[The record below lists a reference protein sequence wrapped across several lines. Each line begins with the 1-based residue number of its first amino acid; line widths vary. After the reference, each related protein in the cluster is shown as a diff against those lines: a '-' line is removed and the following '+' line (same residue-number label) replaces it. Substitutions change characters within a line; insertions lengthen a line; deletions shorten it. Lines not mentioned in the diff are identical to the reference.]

1 MAKLICPDC
10 GESVR
15 DFFSHV
21 CPRAKKSGGG
31 GESRPA
37 DGRTAKAALLGTAV
51 KSHPDLSGASTCQS
65 SQAGPDQNRDAVGVA
80 TDPPDT
86 FLQPRKRGKPRI
98 GDPPRD
104 KPWEKL
110 GMSERTWQRR
120 RAEAK
125 KKDER

>member
-1 MAKLICPDC
+1 MMICEDC

-31 GESRPA
+31 VQRKHQNTLCTDRES
-37 DGRTAKAALLGTAV
+37 
-51 KSHPDLSGASTCQS
+51 
-65 SQAGPDQNRDAVGVA
+65 AGIAPG
-80 TDPPDT
+80 PPDT

-98 GDPPRD
+98 GEKPPREID
-104 KPWEKL
+104 RPWEKL

-120 RAEAK
+120 RAEARK
-125 KKDER
+125 KND